1 MPSADASQFITDP
14 GISWSQLRAFQ
25 ACLSLKS
32 FTSAGAALSLTPA
45 AVRHQVGLLE
55 SRFGAPLFLRESG
68 RLKVT
73 TIGTNFAREIDR
85 PMRMI
90 ATACL
95 NAGSSARAEPITLT
109 ASPLFARRFLLGRS
123 FLRWCGDNGILLDI
137 TDEKR
142 ELGASVAA
150 IRLGGESRSDVVS
163 TPVLSVRLALAASPM
178 IAASASLR
186 DPRWWSDQTVLNPT
200 IGAPAWTVLWR
211 SLGLGDVHP
220 RQSLQFTSYSAALE
234 AARAGGGLVLAP
246 LPLCDPD
253 VGSRRLI
260 LLADVPT
267 AIPIGFALLM
277 QKSLAAKPKA
287 RALRR
292 RVLAAVAPAA

>member
-1 MPSADASQFITDP
+1 MPNADASQFITDP
-14 GISWSQLRAFQ
+14 AISWSQLRAFQ
-25 ACLSLKS
+25 ACLNLKS
-32 FTSAGAALSLTPA
+32 FASAAAALSLTPA

-55 SRFGAPLFLRESG
+55 SRFGAALFLRESG
-68 RLKVT
+68 RLKLT
-73 TIGTNFAREIDR
+73 TIGANFSREIDR

-95 NAGSSARAEPITLT
+95 NAGRSARAVPITLT
-109 ASPLFARRFLLGRS
+109 APPLFARRFLLGRS

-142 ELGASVAA
+142 ELGGSVAA
-150 IRLGGESRSDVVS
+150 IRLGGESRSDLVS
-163 TPVLSVRLALAASPM
+163 MPVLSVRLALAASPI
-178 IAASASLR
+178 IASSASLR
-186 DPRWWSDQTVLNPT
+186 DPEWWGDQTVLNPT
-200 IGAPAWTVLWR
+200 IGAPVWTGLWR
-211 SLGLGDVHP
+211 RLGLAGVQP
-220 RQSLQFTSYSAALE
+220 RQSLRFTSYSAALE
-234 AARAGGGLVLAP
+234 VARAGGGLILAP

-253 VGSRRLI
+253 VASRKLI

-267 AIPIGFALLM
+267 AVPVSFALLM

-292 RVLAAVAPAA
+292 RVLAAIAPAA